1 MRIKYLV
8 VIITLAFCGQ
18 AAEKNEILY
27 NSSETQNLEVQK
39 RLVEEFG
46 AIEPY
51 CNGQDFDTLN
61 NSNITELQI
70 EITDSSNW
78 YQNLYKAYFSNG
90 ENYSYINDKFKKRF
104 NSEIHLI
111 HDNFQCTFQAEIRI
125 SGDWKDHIDINNS
138 ISSMDVK
145 LTTGNIFG
153 VTKFKLLLPETRY
166 GDNEIFVTSVLEEFG
181 LLVPRTFYV
190 NVNVNNF
197 AIEKFIFQEKPAK
210 EFIEFNQL
218 REGPII
224 ETNEKYYWNTSTGIP
239 FTEEGQIFE
248 SGKITNLAWSKK
260 SEESEFISLVALQKY
275 NKALFTSKDN
285 SNLNYF
291 ELNADPI
298 KLFEFDVLL
307 MALDASHAQPNH
319 QRKFYYN
326 RIENKFIP
334 IYYDGDSQFLVRE
347 KPDQLIRETYDDV
360 ENLSFAAKR
369 FLELYPKQKFSN
381 KSLMEKL
388 ILKGLIMSEEA
399 LEININRLYR
409 NINDIAQHKYV
420 NDYLVK
426 RNLSAEALYSKL
438 QSTAQIRSNLIF
450 IDRKL
455 QIVNSCTYELIICNA
470 IAYTNF
476 ENNIFLNENNQI
488 SNRDIIAGLDS
499 EFGRLETQFNI
510 DKFPSFEVRYV
521 GDPIIELVES
531 DLNIKFTTSEDRV
544 LISSNSVIDN
554 LNINISSPNTL
565 KMQSSNRFDMN
576 LLTGC
581 LTLYNVEFTN
591 LNIQSEN
598 LFCEDSVNLLNTKG
612 SVELINIQNSE
623 FDALDID
630 FSTLK
635 INKLVIKKSKNDCLD
650 SSNSS
655 LNIANLELDSCFD
668 KGFSVGEKS
677 DINLKF
683 INIKDSNIG
692 IAVKDSS
699 IVDILNYEGSNVKYC
714 STIFRKKQEFGPS
727 NLRIEI
733 DNCENDLVKFVQKG
747 SIYSGS

>member
-1 MRIKYLV
+1 MIIKYLV

-18 AAEKNEILY
+18 AAEISSINE
-27 NSSETQNLEVQK
+27 SQNLEVQK
-39 RLVEEFG
+39 RLLEEFG

-51 CNGQDFDTLN
+51 CNGQDFDIIN
-61 NSNITELQI
+61 NSNITELNEIQI

-78 YQNLYKAYFSNG
+78 YQNLYKAYFANG
-90 ENYSYINDKFKKRF
+90 QNYTYINDKFKKRF

-111 HDNFQCTFQAEIRI
+111 HKNFQCTFQAEIRI

-166 GDNEIFVTSVLEEFG
+166 GDNEIFVTSVLEEFEI
-181 LLVPRTFYV
+181 LVPRTFYV

-197 AIEKFIFQEKPAK
+197 VTKKFIFQEKPAK
-210 EFIEFNQL
+210 EFIEFHQL

-224 ETNEKYYWNTSTGIP
+224 ETNEKYYWSTSTGIP

-291 ELNADPI
+291 ELNDNPI
-298 KLFEFDVLL
+298 KLFEFDALL
-307 MALDASHAQPNH
+307 MALDAAHAQPNH

-347 KPDQLIRETYDDV
+347 KPEQLIRETYDDV
-360 ENLSFAAKR
+360 ENLSFAARK
-369 FLELYPKQKFSN
+369 FLELHPKENFN
-381 KSLMEKL
+381 KKALMEKL
-388 ILKGLIMSEEA
+388 ILKGLIMSEEEV
-399 LEININRLYR
+399 EININRLYR
-409 NINDIAQHKYV
+409 NINEIAKHNNL

-426 RNLSAEALYSKL
+426 RNLTAEALYTKL

-450 IDRKL
+450 IDRKKQL
-455 QIVNSCTYELIICNA
+455 VNSCTYELIICNSML
-470 IAYTNF
+470 YTNF
-476 ENNIFLNENNQI
+476 DNNIFLDENKET
-488 SNRDIIAGLDS
+488 SNREIIAGLDP
-499 EFGRLETQFNI
+499 EFGSLGTQFNVV
-510 DKFPSFEVRYV
+510 KFPSFEVRYV
-521 GDPIIELVES
+521 GDPIIELVEF
-531 DLNIKFTTSEDRV
+531 DLSIKFTTSDDRV

-554 LNINISSPNTL
+554 LNINISSPNKL

-630 FSTLK
+630 FSRLI
-635 INKLVIKKSKNDCLD
+635 INKLVINKSKNDCLD

-655 LNIANLELDSCFD
+655 LKISNIELDSCFD

-677 DINLKF
+677 DITLKY

-699 IVDILNYEGSNVKYC
+699 VVDILNFEGSNVKYC

-727 NLRIEI
+727 YLRINI